1 MHGLTQKRSVQV
13 ATDGVSHGSG
23 GSPSSRE
30 RASDRGDDE
39 SLREADLLRTIEGEI
54 IPRLMLAHRSAAAC
68 TPRQADPSGTLGEH
82 DVLEFCTLILGDTP
96 AAASGFVAQARADGV
111 ALESLYLELLAPAAR
126 HLGHL
131 WTEDLVSF
139 TEVSTGLCRLHQL
152 LHEITPVFGDDL
164 EISQTGRR
172 ILLAPCVGEQHT
184 FGLVMVAEVFRRSGW
199 QVWGDLPMS
208 RQDLMRI
215 VRAEWFDAVGL
226 SAGSE
231 SRLSVLATL
240 VEDVRMESRNTQVAV
255 LVGGPIFVDRPDLAQ
270 EIGADG
276 TAQDARV
283 APVMAEQLV
292 LRREGRI

>member
-1 MHGLTQKRSVQV
+1 
-13 ATDGVSHGSG
+13 
-23 GSPSSRE
+23 
-30 RASDRGDDE
+30 
-39 SLREADLLRTIEGEI
+39 
-54 IPRLMLAHRSAAAC
+54 
-68 TPRQADPSGTLGEH
+68 
-82 DVLEFCTLILGDTP
+82 
-96 AAASGFVAQARADGV
+96 VAQARADGV

-283 APVMAEQLV
+283 APVMAEQFV